1 MTNKRWFLR
10 AGSILL
16 AAMFAAGTGCGDEPE
31 RQPKLSVE
39 VIGWGPDDQG
49 DVGFHRE
56 LPAFAG
62 AAEVRASLL
71 QPGTNT
77 LVEQRSFTPAQGGAK
92 LPELR
97 FGSGYRLDF
106 ELLNS
111 QSTPVAAGATPIFDF
126 GEDEV
131 ALSFRIQV
139 GQVNAF
145 APVGSDVVRDGER
158 ELVQSRMDYR
168 RLRAN
173 GAGDDSWLG
182 RVGHVTVPFDG
193 GNKALTVGGGY
204 SETSTTPRPGSL
216 PEFTTIHDDLM
227 EFDPVSG
234 YFTDLAYDEQT
245 GAERPN
251 GADRLLEPRAYHTV
265 TPIGGDRFL
274 VVGGLTPNDPNPR
287 ALRSI
292 ELIDLNAQP
301 GTRVQQLEDS
311 SGVAA
316 QLNDARAYHTAT
328 YRPIDNT
335 VVVTGGISGG
345 ADDVLASVEI
355 IDLDNGEVTLGPD
368 MNDARAEHE
377 AVVMGSGETIWLLGG
392 RDASGALAS
401 TDALTLSDGTNLVSE
416 EATMKTARFGFSAM
430 RITPNDRNVVVIGG
444 YTDLEG
450 GATDTYEMSS
460 LGREGE
466 EFKSEGNWRLK
477 EARAYPAAFELPET
491 SNIVVLGGRDDNA
504 TRVGQAEVLEYGD
517 IANPKP
523 YTSELT
529 EGSTY
534 NERAEFSATRLSNGK
549 ILLIGGIGRRSGR
562 TTALD
567 DAEYFTPFDASTA
580 SSTEE

>member
-1 MTNKRWFLR
+1 MIMTNKRWFLL
-10 AGSILL
+10 AGSALV
-16 AAMFAAGTGCGDEPE
+16 AAMLVVGTGCGDEPE
-31 RQPKLSVE
+31 RQSKLNVE

-49 DVGFHRE
+49 NVGFHRE

-77 LVEQRSFTPAQGGAK
+77 LMEQRSFTPAQSGAT

-106 ELLNS
+106 DLLNS
-111 QSTPVAAGATPIFDF
+111 QSTPVAAGATPLFDF
-126 GEDEV
+126 GEDDV

-139 GQVNAF
+139 GQVNSF

-158 ELVQSRMDYR
+158 TLVQSRMDYR

-173 GAGDDSWLG
+173 GTGDDAWLG
-182 RVGHVTVPFDG
+182 RIGHVTVPFEG
-193 GNKALTVGGGY
+193 GNKSLTVGGGY

-234 YFTDLAYDEQT
+234 YFTDLAYSEQLN
-245 GAERPN
+245 AERPN
-251 GADRLLEPRAYHTV
+251 GADRLLEPRAFHTV

-274 VVGGLTPNDPNPR
+274 VIGGLTPNDPNPR

-301 GTRVQQLEDS
+301 GTRVQQLEDE

-316 QLNDARAYHTAT
+316 QLNEPRAYHTAT
-328 YRPIDNT
+328 YRPVDNT
-335 VVVTGGISGG
+335 VVVAGGISDGG
-345 ADDVLASVEI
+345 DDVLATIEI
-355 IDLDNGEVTLGPD
+355 IDLSTGEVTLGPD
-368 MNDARAEHE
+368 MSDARAEHQ
-377 AVVMGSGETIWLLGG
+377 AVLMGSGEKIWFLGG

-401 TDALTLSDGTNLVSE
+401 TDSLTLSGGTNLLNP
-416 EATMKTARFGFSAM
+416 EASMSTARFGFSAV
-430 RITPNDRNVVVIGG
+430 RITPNDRNVVVLGG

-460 LGREGE
+460 LGRDS
-466 EFKSEGNWRLK
+466 FVSEGNWRLK
-477 EARAYPAAFELPET
+477 EARAYPSAFELPKT
-491 SNIVVLGGRDDNA
+491 SNIVVLGGRDENA
-504 TRVGQAEVLEYGD
+504 MRVGQAEVLEYGD

-523 YTSELT
+523 YTSVLT
-529 EGSTY
+529 EGSSHD
-534 NERAEFSATRLSNGK
+534 ERSEFSATQLSNGK
-549 ILLIGGIGRRSGR
+549 ILLVGGIGRVSGK

-567 DAEYFTPFDASTA
+567 NAEYFTPLDARTA
-580 SSTEE
+580 TSTEE

>member
-1 MTNKRWFLR
+1 MIMTNKRWFLL
-10 AGSILL
+10 AGSALL
-16 AAMFAAGTGCGDEPE
+16 AATLVIGTGCGDEPE
-31 RQPKLSVE
+31 RQSKLNVE

-49 DVGFHRE
+49 NVGFHRQ
-56 LPAFAG
+56 LPAYAG

-71 QPGTNT
+71 QPGTHT
-77 LVEQRSFTPAQGGAK
+77 LMEQRSFTPAQAGAT

-126 GEDEV
+126 GEDDV

-139 GQVNAF
+139 GRVNSF

-158 ELVQSRMDYR
+158 TLVQSRMDYR
-168 RLRAN
+168 RLWAN

-216 PEFTTIHDDLM
+216 PEFTTVHDDLM

-234 YFTDLAYDEQT
+234 YFTDLAYSEQLN
-245 GAERPN
+245 AERPN
-251 GADRLLEPRAYHTV
+251 GADRLLEPRAFHTV

-274 VVGGLTPNDPNPR
+274 VIGGLTPNEPSPR

-292 ELIDLNAQP
+292 ELIDLNAAP
-301 GTRVQQLEDS
+301 GTRVQQLEDA

-316 QLNDARAYHTAT
+316 QLNDPRAYHTAT
-328 YRPIDNT
+328 YRPVDNT
-335 VVVTGGISGG
+335 VVVAGGISGG
-345 ADDVLASVEI
+345 ADDVLASIEI
-355 IDLDNGEVTLGPD
+355 IDLSTGEVTLGPD
-368 MNDARAEHE
+368 MNDARAEHQ
-377 AVVMGSGETIWLLGG
+377 AVLMGSGESIWFLGG
-392 RDASGALAS
+392 RNASGALAS
-401 TDALTLSDGTNLVSE
+401 TDSLTLSGGTNLVNPEGS
-416 EATMKTARFGFSAM
+416 MNTARFGFSAV
-430 RITPNDRNVVVIGG
+430 RITPNNRNVVVIGG

-460 LGREGE
+460 LGRDS
-466 EFKSEGNWRLK
+466 FVTDGNWRLK
-477 EARAYPAAFELPET
+477 EARAYPSVFELPKT
-491 SNIVVLGGRDDNA
+491 SNIVVLGGRDENA
-504 TRVGQAEVLEYGD
+504 IRVGQAEVLEYGD

-523 YTSELT
+523 YTSVLT
-529 EGSTY
+529 EDASH
-534 NERAEFSATRLSNGK
+534 NERSEFSATRLSNGK
-549 ILLIGGIGRRSGR
+549 ILLVGGIGRADDKI
-562 TTALD
+562 TALD
-567 DAEYFTPFDASTA
+567 NAEYFTPLDARTA
-580 SSTEE
+580 TSTEE